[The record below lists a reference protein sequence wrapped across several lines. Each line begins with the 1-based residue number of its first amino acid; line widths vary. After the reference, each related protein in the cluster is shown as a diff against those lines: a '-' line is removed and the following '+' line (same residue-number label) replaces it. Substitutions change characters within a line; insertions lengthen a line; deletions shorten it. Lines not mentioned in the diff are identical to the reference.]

1 MELGK
6 QRKKYEVI
14 QISES
19 VIITLMLMDLSIEES
34 DSDNEFEDL
43 LTEDLDKMM

>member
-1 MELGK
+1 
-6 QRKKYEVI
+6 
-14 QISES
+14 
-19 VIITLMLMDLSIEES
+19 MLMDLSIEES